1 MLKERPVE
9 RLAFFFV
16 SLTDAAESFAIL
28 RSFCFYPSTDSGSL
42 EQPCFK

>member
-9 RLAFFFV
+9 RLAFFL